1 MKGGKVSAQ
10 RMERE
15 IRKRTRRRE
24 EVQECVVRAI
34 STLPAE
40 SVRPRQSIWSI
51 LFDVVIISGMIA
63 VLNPFALVVN
73 THRRTIFFVVLFLFQ
88 SALTLGEM
96 AVLFLAVDGMV
107 ILIMGIERVKKAV
120 EKGEEDDPSILMY
133 G

>member
-10 RMERE
+10 RKERE

-73 THRRTIFFVVLFLFQ
+73 KRTRTFLFIALLLFQ

-96 AVLFLAVDGMV
+96 AVLYLAADGMMS
-107 ILIMGIERVKKAV
+107 LINGIEFVKKAL
-120 EKGEEDDPSILMY
+120 EKEEKDGSSVLTY